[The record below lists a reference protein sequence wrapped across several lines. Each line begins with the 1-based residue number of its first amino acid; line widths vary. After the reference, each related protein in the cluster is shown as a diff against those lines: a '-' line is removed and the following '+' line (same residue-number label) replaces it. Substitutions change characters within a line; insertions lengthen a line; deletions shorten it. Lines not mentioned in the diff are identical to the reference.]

1 MTTPLDA
8 IVASCGL
15 AFVGAVYN
23 AELLVEQGVP
33 QEEAVLRTG
42 QEWELSGLQESALYE
57 VLELRKAEQGVSA

>member
-1 MTTPLDA
+1 MSLLDS

-15 AFVGAVYN
+15 AFAGAVFN
-23 AELLVEQGVP
+23 AETLIGQGLS